1 MKRVLC
7 LMIALMVACSAAAF
21 ASAAFAPSVFEGNDG
36 FIYDESNGSW
46 MYFRGIIF
54 PGIDGAG
61 VQLSI
66 QADGA
71 GDGSVPALR
80 LFVNVTESG
89 QTSVSSFGTPKRL
102 RLLINEDTQADIQ
115 LTDRYN
121 NPACASVDLGD
132 EGEKLCRLLSD
143 IRSLSL
149 EIAFD
154 GNDQILSYPLTDEN
168 VGVFRRTIGD
178 ICSVLL
184 SSGIFDVIRE
194 NDAADDFGWIT
205 LETVSQLPEE
215 TEIPALEPLP
225 EPTPVPTEEP
235 AVSDSG
241 EAPIS
246 QSFRQ
251 TGFSNPVFMGLYEQD
266 NDPAGLREPIEWQ
279 ILTVDTQNHRALLL
293 SVNALDAVSFA
304 EAMNTDAYS
313 ASGLSWENSSV
324 RGWLNNEFYQNAFSS
339 AEKARI
345 LDTEL
350 ETRDKAGVHHTVDK
364 VFLLDAKEVRRY
376 LKKAPKMACVPT
388 PYAQAGIVA
397 ESLSPEGYCSWML
410 RELVKVPAGDR
421 RGSIRKGTGNEVGYV
436 NQNHGLKL
444 FNQWIGCPV
453 YRTDFCAVRPALWV
467 RLD

>member
-1 MKRVLC
+1 MNLKRLLC
-7 LMIALMVACSAAAF
+7 LLIVLMVACPAASF
-21 ASAAFAPSVFEGNDG
+21 ASVAFSPSVFEGNDG
-36 FIYDESNGSW
+36 FTFNESDSSW
-46 MYFRGIIF
+46 MYFRGIVF

-61 VQLSI
+61 AQLSV

-71 GDGSVPALR
+71 GDSSVPALR

-89 QTSVSSFGTPKRL
+89 QNSVSSFGTPKRL
-102 RLLINEDTQADIQ
+102 RLFINENTQADIQ

-121 NPACASVDLGD
+121 NPACASVALGD
-132 EGEKLCRLLSD
+132 EGEKLCRLLAD
-143 IRSLSL
+143 IHSLSF
-149 EIAFD
+149 EITFD
-154 GNDQILSYPLTDEN
+154 GNDRILSYPLTDEN
-168 VGVFRRTIGD
+168 VEIFRRTIGS

-205 LETVSQLPEE
+205 LETVSPASEE
-215 TEIPALEPLP
+215 TEILTP
-225 EPTPVPTEEP
+225 EPVPVPTAEP
-235 AVSDSG
+235 AASDSG

-251 TGFSNPVFMGLYEQD
+251 TGFCNPVFMGYYVQG
-266 NDPAGLREPIEWQ
+266 NDPADLHEPIEWQ

-293 SVNALDAVSFA
+293 SVYALDAVSFA
-304 EAMNTDAYS
+304 EAANTDAYS
-313 ASGLSWENSSV
+313 ASGLSWENSFV
-324 RGWLNNEFYQNAFSS
+324 RSWLNREFYQNAFSAS
-339 AEKARI
+339 EKERI

-376 LKKAPKMACVPT
+376 LKKPSKMVCTVT
-388 PYAQAGIVA
+388 PYAQTRISSETV
-397 ESLSPEGYCSWML
+397 SPEGYCSWML
-410 RELVKVPAGDR
+410 RELVNVPVRDR
-421 RGSIRKGTGNEVGYV
+421 RGNIRKETGNEVGYV

-453 YRTDFCAVRPALWV
+453 YRADFCTVRPAVWV
-467 RLD
+467 QLD